1 MKAFSEDLKNK
12 DDFSCSEGDSE
23 ANRKKNRY
31 KDILPFNY
39 SRVELSEYPG
49 IPGSDYINA
58 NYIKGASGSNA
69 YIASQGP
76 LSNTVNDWW
85 RLVVEKEVQ
94 VIVMACNEQEGG
106 KHKCECYWSDGESPS
121 RQFGKYSV
129 TLLKSREICPDFLVR
144 TMRLSW
150 AGEEGEEETRTV
162 CQFHYSA
169 WPDHGIPTQAEI
181 NVLLRIEQK
190 QLKNEKVAIF

>member
-12 DDFSCSEGDSE
+12 DEFSCSEGDSE

-169 WPDHGIPTQAEI
+169 WPDHGIPTQAET

-190 QLKNEKVAIF
+190 

>member
-1 MKAFSEDLKNK
+1 MKAYSEELKNK
-12 DDFSCSEGDSE
+12 DEFSCSEGDSE

-39 SRVELSEYPG
+39 SRVVLSEFPG

-76 LSNTVNDWW
+76 LPHTVNDWW
-85 RLVVEKEVQ
+85 RMVVEREVQ

-106 KHKCECYWSDGESPS
+106 KHKCECYWSEGEGGVAATK
-121 RQFGKYSV
+121 QFGMYSV

-150 AGEEGEEETRTV
+150 EAEGAQESRTV

-169 WPDHGIPTQAEI
+169 WPVCVVYYLQSIIIYP
-181 NVLLRIEQK
+181 K
-190 QLKNEKVAIF
+190 K